1 MKSDKADFTQGSIL
15 KKLVAFMMPVLGALI
30 LQAAYGAVDLLV
42 VGRFG
47 STSGLSAVSTGSQV
61 LNLVTFVV
69 VQFAM
74 GITVLIARYLGE
86 KKPEKIGA
94 VIGGGAIVFTII
106 SVVLFIVMVCF
117 AHPISIL
124 MQAPEEAVDL
134 TASYVRICGGGIF
147 FIVAYNLLS
156 AIFRGLGDSKS
167 PLLFVLVACIVNVIG
182 DLALVAG
189 LHMDAAGAAIATV
202 SAQALSVVFA
212 VILLMKKDLPFTIAR
227 KDFRLN
233 PQCKKF
239 LKIGLPLA
247 LQEFLTQ
254 VSFLALCAFVNRLG
268 LEASSGYGV
277 ACKIVNFAMLVPS
290 ALMQSMASFVSQNI
304 GAGRKKR
311 AKKSMFTGIG
321 VGLVVGC
328 LVFALVIFKGD
339 MLAGFFSTDAAVIE
353 NGYAYLKGF
362 ALETIV
368 TAILFSMVGYF
379 NGNNKNIW
387 VMTQGLIQTLLVRLP
402 LAYFMS
408 IQPNASLTKIGLA
421 APISTMVGVVLNIGF
436 YVYLNRAEQKNAKER
451 C

>member
-1 MKSDKADFTQGSIL
+1 MNDKADFTQGSIL
-15 KKLVAFMMPVLGALI
+15 KKLIAFMIPVLGSLI

-69 VQFAM
+69 TQFAM

-86 KKPEKIGA
+86 KRPEQIGS
-94 VIGGGAIVFTII
+94 VIGGSAVVFTMIA
-106 SVVLFIVMVCF
+106 VGLFIVMVGF
-117 AHPISIL
+117 AHPISVL
-124 MQAPEEAVDL
+124 MQAPKEAVEL
-134 TASYVRICGGGIF
+134 TSVYVRICGGGIF

-167 PLLFVLVACIVNVIG
+167 PLLFVFVACIVNVIG
-182 DLALVAG
+182 DIVLVAG
-189 LHMDAAGAAIATV
+189 FHMDAAGAAIATV
-202 SAQALSVVFA
+202 TAQALSVVFA
-212 VILLMKKDLPFTIAR
+212 IVILIKKELPFKITR
-227 KDFRLN
+227 KDFGLN
-233 PQCKKF
+233 SQCKKF

-254 VSFLALCAFVNRLG
+254 MSFLALCAFVNRLG

-304 GAGRKKR
+304 GAGKAKR

-328 LVFALVIFKGD
+328 IVFLLVMFGGD
-339 MLAGFFSTDAAVIE
+339 ILAGFFTTDVAVIQK
-353 NGYAYLKGF
+353 GYAYLKGF
-362 ALETIV
+362 ALQ
-368 TAILFSMVGYF
+368 SDR
-379 NGNNKNIW
+379 
-387 VMTQGLIQTLLVRLP
+387 RLH
-402 LAYFMS
+402 
-408 IQPNASLTKIGLA
+408 G
-421 APISTMVGVVLNIGF
+421 
-436 YVYLNRAEQKNAKER
+436 E
-451 C
+451 